1 MELIKSVGQFDKMI
15 DNKII
20 GMPNLINSNINFSG
34 KHNILVLDNNIELKN
49 VVLEFKG
56 DNSFVYIGSDLN
68 DSFRLSISSNSMGFI
83 GRDVIIG
90 TSVKLNIFENQNIV
104 IGDDC
109 IIEDN
114 VIISTSDAFPI
125 YTFID
130 KQRINFSNSV
140 FIGDHVWLMSYSFIN
155 RGVRI
160 GSGTIID
167 NYSVLPSNS
176 VIPSN
181 LYLSGNPA
189 KIIKK
194 EIFFTKTHVSS
205 LSREDLIN
213 SQNYKSD
220 VFIFTIKKNETLSI
234 NQIDKILK
242 ELDVE
247 SKFEFIQKLFL
258 SNKRKNRF
266 SI

>member
-1 MELIKSVGQFDKMI
+1 MELIKSIGQFDKMI

-20 GMPNLINSNINFSG
+20 GMPNLINSNINFRG
-34 KHNILVLDNNIELKN
+34 KNNILVLDNNVELKN
-49 VVLEFKG
+49 VVLDFNG
-56 DNSFVYIGSDLN
+56 DNSIVYIGSDLN
-68 DSFRLSISSNSMGFI
+68 NSFKLSISSNSMGFI
-83 GRDVIIG
+83 GRDILIG
-90 TSVKLNIFENQNIV
+90 ESIKLNIFERQNII

-114 VIISTSDAFPI
+114 VTISTSDSLPI
-125 YTFID
+125 YTFNN
-130 KQRINFSNSV
+130 KQRINFSNSI
-140 FIGDHVWLMSYSFIN
+140 FIGDHVWLMSNSFIN
-155 RGVRI
+155 KGVKI

-167 NYSVLPSNS
+167 NYCMLPPNS
-176 VIPSN
+176 IIPSN

-194 EIFFTKTHVSS
+194 EVFFTKTFVDS
-205 LSREDLIN
+205 LSGEDLIN
-213 SQNYKSD
+213 SQNYKSN
-220 VFIFTIKKNETLSI
+220 VFIFTIKENETLSI
-234 NQIDKILK
+234 NHIDKILK